1 MRNDRPTGL
10 YERNPQCAQAQRS
23 AWATVLQPAP
33 GVRSPDVGPVSPL
46 VLVIEDDDEVRD
58 LVEERLLDGGYR
70 VSTAIHGAEA
80 LERVHQEP
88 PDLILLDMDMPVMG
102 GRAFVRAYEDSS
114 GPHAL
119 IIVLA
124 AIGADREA
132 TQRETAGHSPKPFD
146 VEPLLRLVQRVRPV
160 RGQVTRQTPGR

>member
-1 MRNDRPTGL
+1 
-10 YERNPQCAQAQRS
+10 
-23 AWATVLQPAP
+23 
-33 GVRSPDVGPVSPL
+33 L